1 MPNVSASILACDHS
15 KIGDQILEAER
26 ARADIVHI
34 DVMDGVYVENVTLG
48 PQLVSDLKKITHLPL
63 SVFDNYIIPNI
74 DGGIY
79 FFSGLPAQQGGLFLL

>member
-1 MPNVSASILACDHS
+1 
-15 KIGDQILEAER
+15 
-26 ARADIVHI
+26 
-34 DVMDGVYVENVTLG
+34 MDGVYVENVTLG

-79 FFSGLPAQQGGLFLL
+79 FFSGLPA